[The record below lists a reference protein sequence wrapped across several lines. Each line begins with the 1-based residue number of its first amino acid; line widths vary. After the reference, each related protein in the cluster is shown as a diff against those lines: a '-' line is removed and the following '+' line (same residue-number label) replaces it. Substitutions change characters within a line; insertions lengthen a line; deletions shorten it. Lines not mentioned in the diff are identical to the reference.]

1 GVAAAD
7 VDPVFSE
14 VEIVAEERRCAD
26 LALAAQEVRAAQRE
40 LVGPE
45 SPPDAAAPRLEAAG
59 GSVEGVRRHEVRVG
73 EPRADHEGL
82 DEEVAE
88 SGPVDG
94 DPRVRGVQRNVGP
107 RQTEG
112 EGQVRTVP
120 RPEREGRTDDVR
132 DDVDVQPPG
141 RDAGAVAVPQRIRI
155 EEDDSVEEVE
165 PRFGLYTGVDA

>member
-1 GVAAAD
+1 VPFVAQRDAEPELRDQEIDLRAEAVDPVPRASQLGRHIGAGVVGDLPERETGEADVDDAVEPGAGAALDLEGVAAAD

-88 SGPVDG
+88 SGPVD
-94 DPRVRGVQRNVGP
+94 
-107 RQTEG
+107 
-112 EGQVRTVP
+112 
-120 RPEREGRTDDVR
+120 
-132 DDVDVQPPG
+132 
-141 RDAGAVAVPQRIRI
+141 
-155 EEDDSVEEVE
+155 
-165 PRFGLYTGVDA
+165 